1 MSLSPSGVSASTGT
15 QRKALR
21 IAWTLLVGARI
32 VTGKSSERGV
42 LVARISCK
50 MKVKKVSEEART

>member
-1 MSLSPSGVSASTGT
+1 MSASTGT

-42 LVARISCK
+42 LVARMSCK
-50 MKVKKVSEEART
+50 IKVMKVREDART

>member
-1 MSLSPSGVSASTGT
+1 MSASTGT

-42 LVARISCK
+42 LVARMSCK
-50 MKVKKVSEEART
+50 MKVKKVREEART